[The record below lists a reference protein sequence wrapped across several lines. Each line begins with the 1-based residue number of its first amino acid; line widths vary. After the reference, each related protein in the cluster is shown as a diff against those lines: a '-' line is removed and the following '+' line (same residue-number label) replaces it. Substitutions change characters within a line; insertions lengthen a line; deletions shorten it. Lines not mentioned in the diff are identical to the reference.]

1 MDETRK
7 RLLFRATHRGMQ
19 ETDHLIGGFARHSL
33 EKLDAGQLTLFEVL
47 LGESD
52 GDLLDWIS
60 GREPVPEAFD
70 HPLMEMIINFSKG
83 L

>member
-19 ETDHLIGGFARHSL
+19 ETDRLIGGFAKSSI
-33 EKLDAGQLTLFEVL
+33 EQLDHGQLVLFEAL
-47 LGESD
+47 LEESD

-60 GREPVPEAFD
+60 GRK
-70 HPLMEMIINFSKG
+70 PLPAAVDNQVMDMIIDFRKG